1 MSEEILHKRAVALR
15 YNPGEDSA
23 PRLVAKGRGHL
34 AERIIALAREHG
46 IPIQEDPDLVELLA
60 VIEVGDLVP
69 EELYGAVAEILAFL
83 YRLNRRA
90 RPVPVT

>member
-1 MSEEILHKRAVALR
+1 MNEDVLRKRAVALR
-15 YNPGEDSA
+15 YNPGADSA

-46 IPIQEDPDLVELLA
+46 VPVQEDPDLVELLA
-60 VIEVGDLVP
+60 VIEVGELVP

-90 RPVPVT
+90 RPIPVS